1 MNHWLIRLK
10 NHNASGSHT
19 TKPTKPVPDTRAG
32 GFVGFVAPPPAHSDN
47 SEEGFCRF
55 RSLPVGEFQKNDAAV
70 ALPEIPVARTPT
82 TDRTPWAWQQ
92 SSSMQEEQEHD
103 RHMARQYLF
112 CQRGASAQDALHL
125 ADSLVSR
132 DRSDDD
138 RRLCLECRH
147 LHGAGPYYCGN
158 ARAADWPTD
167 LPRNL
172 VQILQ
177 RCHGYDGARLP
188 MGVIVNAAPP
198 QHEPP
203 PTPAQEPVP
212 TPSGPTWQ
220 ELDRAYQAHHT
231 QCPTC
236 KCAGRGYGERCATG
250 MQLWAAYRSASD

>member
-1 MNHWLIRLK
+1 MNHWLARLK

-32 GFVGFVAPPPAHSDN
+32 GFVGFVAPPPAHSEN
-47 SEEGFCRF
+47 SEKGFCRF
-55 RSLPVGEFQKNDAAV
+55 RSPPVGEFPKNDEAV
-70 ALPEIPVARTPT
+70 AQPEIPVANTPT
-82 TDRTPWAWQQ
+82 TGCYRRAWPQ
-92 SSSMQEEQEHD
+92 SSAMKEQEHD

-112 CQRGASAQDALHL
+112 CQRGASAQDAQHL

-158 ARAADWPTD
+158 ARAADWTPD
-167 LPRNL
+167 LPRDL
-172 VQILQ
+172 VLTLQ

-198 QHEPP
+198 LPD
-203 PTPAQEPVP
+203 PAQAPEPVP

-250 MQLWAAYRSASD
+250 VQLWAAYSSASN

>member
-1 MNHWLIRLK
+1 MNHWLTRLK

-32 GFVGFVAPPPAHSDN
+32 DFVGFVAPPPARSDN

-70 ALPEIPVARTPT
+70 ALPEIPVANPPT

-198 QHEPP
+198 QHEP
-203 PTPAQEPVP
+203 TPAQEPVP
-212 TPSGPTWQ
+212 TPSSPTWK

-231 QCPTC
+231 QCLTC

>member
-10 NHNASGSHT
+10 NHNASGSST
-19 TKPTKPVPDTRAG
+19 TKPTKPVPDTHTG
-32 GFVGFVAPPPAHSDN
+32 GFVGFVAPPPARSDN

-55 RSLPVGEFQKNDAAV
+55 RSPPVGEFQKNDAAV

-231 QCPTC
+231 QCPKC

>member
-1 MNHWLIRLK
+1 MNQWLTRLK
-10 NHNASGSHT
+10 NHNASGPHT

-32 GFVGFVAPPPAHSDN
+32 GFVGFVAPPPARSDN

-70 ALPEIPVARTPT
+70 ALPEIPVANPPT
-82 TDRTPWAWQQ
+82 TDCDRWAWPQ
-92 SSSMQEEQEHD
+92 SSAMKEQEHD

-112 CQRGASAQDALHL
+112 CQRGASAQDAQQL

-132 DRSDDD
+132 DHSDDD

-158 ARAADWPTD
+158 ARAADWTPD
-167 LPRNL
+167 LPRDL
-172 VQILQ
+172 VLTLQ

-198 QHEPP
+198 LPD
-203 PTPAQEPVP
+203 PAQAPEAVP

-250 MQLWAAYRSASD
+250 MQLWAAYSSASD

>member
-1 MNHWLIRLK
+1 MNHWLARLK

-32 GFVGFVAPPPAHSDN
+32 GFVGFVAPPPAHSEN
-47 SEEGFCRF
+47 SEKGFCRF
-55 RSLPVGEFQKNDAAV
+55 RSPPAEEFPKNDEAV
-70 ALPEIPVARTPT
+70 AQPEIPVANPPT
-82 TDRTPWAWQQ
+82 TDCGRWAWPQ
-92 SSSMQEEQEHD
+92 SSAMKEQEHD

-112 CQRGASAQDALHL
+112 CQRGASAQDAQHL

>member
-1 MNHWLIRLK
+1 MSTWLARLK
-10 NHNASGSHT
+10 NQSTTGTGA
-19 TKPTKPVPDTRAG
+19 TKPTKPTQDTPEG
-32 GFVGFVAPPPAHSDN
+32 GFVGFVAHPQGHIQKIDGALANPETPAANAPAIDPDRWSWPHSSAMN
-47 SEEGFCRF
+47 G
-55 RSLPVGEFQKNDAAV
+55 
-70 ALPEIPVARTPT
+70 
-82 TDRTPWAWQQ
+82 
-92 SSSMQEEQEHD
+92 QELD
-103 RHMARQYLF
+103 TLMARQYLF

-198 QHEPP
+198 QHEPA